1 MPRRPPGRCRPRSQA
16 LPSGESL
23 EGDGREGV
31 LHVPQ
36 RLDLAG
42 DEVADV
48 GLLVE
53 IALHQQVVLAR
64 GRVDLRHALDRQ
76 RLLGDLVSLAELALH
91 HHENRLHALADLGEE
106 GRDVIAQADRRA
118 LVAAALMAIVRALA
132 ARLTLRTALTLRA
145 LGTLF
150 SRLGVTALF
159 GVVLTRL
166 TMFTW
171 LTRFAMLARLLVLAG
186 LTRLPRFAVLPR

>member
-64 GRVDLRHALDRQ
+64 GRVDLRHALDRE
-76 RLLGDLVSLAELALH
+76 RFLGDLVGLAELALH
-91 HHENRLHALADLGEE
+91 HHENRLHPSAAAGKE
-106 GRDVIAQADRRA
+106 RRNVIAETDRRP
-118 LVAAALMAIVRALA
+118 LVAAAVMTIVLTLAAMLALGARIGPALA
-132 ARLTLRTALTLRA
+132 LRPLCALRARL
-145 LGTLF
+145 G
-150 SRLGVTALF
+150 
-159 GVVLTRL
+159 LTRL
-166 TMFTW
+166 
-171 LTRFAMLARLLVLAG
+171 LAAMLARLTV
-186 LTRLPRFAVLPR
+186 LTRFPMFTWLPMLARL

>member
-1 MPRRPPGRCRPRSQA
+1 MPRRPPGRCRPRWRA
-16 LPSGESL
+16 LPSGEGL

-76 RLLGDLVSLAELALH
+76 RFLGDLVGLAELALH
-91 HHENRLHALADLGEE
+91 HHENRLHALAALGEE
-106 GRDVIAQADRRA
+106 GRDVIAETDRRA
-118 LVAAALMAIVRALA
+118 LVARPVVTIVLALA
-132 ARLTLRTALTLRA
+132 ARLALRSAFALRPLSTLLARLR
-145 LGTLF
+145 
-150 SRLGVTALF
+150 VTALL
-159 GVVLTRL
+159 GVVFTRL
-166 TMFTW
+166 AMFTGFAV
-171 LTRFAMLARLLVLAG
+171 LVRFSMLARLVMLTG
-186 LTRLPRFAVLPR
+186 L